1 MGGPRSGWTIYPPL
15 SWKEDMYMDV
25 MIFSLHL
32 ARLSSIFRGINFL
45 CTLWLMGPKRMIVY
59 NLHLYLWCM
68 GVTTFMLLTTLPV
81 LAAAITM
88 ILFDRHFNSA
98 FFNVTGGGDPILF
111 QHLFWFFGH
120 PEVYVL
126 ILPRF
131 RMLSHVLAYNANME
145 RPFGYYGMVWSII
158 AIGFLGFIVWAHH
171 MFSVGMDTDSK
182 AYFSAAT
189 VVIGIPT
196 RVKVFAW
203 LAHFNMVALDLTLEV
218 MWAYLFIWLFT
229 IRGLTGIVLLSA
241 SVDLLLHDTY
251 YVVAHFHY
259 VLSMGAV
266 ASLIM
271 GVYFWFPVFVGLG
284 LSRHYGYVFFVSFF
298 CCSKLNLSTDAHL
311 RYARFS
317 TTLLLLHL

>member
-1 MGGPRSGWTIYPPL
+1 MG
-15 SWKEDMYMDV
+15 
-25 MIFSLHL
+25 
-32 ARLSSIFRGINFL
+32 
-45 CTLWLMGPKRMIVY
+45 
-59 NLHLYLWCM
+59 

-98 FFNVTGGGDPILF
+98 FFNVTRGGDPILF
-111 QHLFWFFGH
+111 QHLFWFFRH

-131 RMLSHVLAYNANME
+131 GMLSHVLAHNSSME
-145 RPFGYYGMVWSII
+145 RPFGYYRMVWSIL
-158 AIGFLGFIVWAHH
+158 AIGFLRFIVWAHH
-171 MFSVGMDTDSK
+171 MFSVGMDTESK

-196 RVKVFAW
+196 GVKVFRW
-203 LAHFNMVALDLTLEV
+203 CAHLNSASIELTSEIV
-218 MWAYLFIWLFT
+218 WAVLFIWLFT
-229 IRGLTGIVLLSA
+229 LGGVTGVVLSSA
-241 SVDLLLHDTY
+241 SIDLLLHDTY

-271 GVYFWFPVFVGLG
+271 GTYYFFPIFTRTSFSTYYAWVYWV
-284 LSRHYGYVFFVSFF
+284 RFFVRVNLTFYPMHILGMRRFPRRYCRYSYGMTNISRIVSCRALASIFFFF
-298 CCSKLNLSTDAHL
+298 CGVA
-311 RYARFS
+311 
-317 TTLLLLHL
+317 